1 MMSWLIWNNILQDN
15 KEDFIMKRTNESSF
29 DYNAEVKKCKTIDDV
44 MGKNGLIQR
53 LVKDV
58 LENILEGEMEE
69 HLGREKYQRESY
81 DVEDIKN
88 YRNGYSTKNLRSSF
102 GDVDLDIPR
111 DRKAE
116 FEPQI
121 VKKYETVCTELD
133 KKIISLYAKG
143 MSTTDIE
150 AEIQDLYGIT
160 ISPSMVSKITDKV
173 LATATEWQN
182 RVLDSIYPIVYL
194 DAMYFKVRS
203 NGKIVNKAVYI
214 CLGYTMQGHKD
225 ILGIWVDEAEGAK
238 FWLSICNDLK
248 NRGVKEILIACMDG
262 LKGLPQAIKTVF
274 PTVNIQTCIVHQ
286 IRNSVKYVAS
296 KGQKAF
302 MKDLKEVYKAPTE
315 ELALAQLDRL
325 KEAWGDK
332 YGIVIDSW
340 YNNWNN
346 LSTYFEFSPSIRKI
360 IYTTNVLEGFN
371 RQVRKFTKVRVIFPT
386 DESLNKCVYLA
397 TMEIMEKWTQPI
409 HGWANTLAELSLAFS
424 DQLSDDLA

>member
-1 MMSWLIWNNILQDN
+1 MTKKDDIN
-15 KEDFIMKRTNESSF
+15 F
-29 DYNAEVKKCKTIDDV
+29 DYNEEVKKCKTIDDV
-44 MGKNGLIQR
+44 IGKDGLVQR
-53 LVKDV
+53 LIKDV
-58 LENILEGEMEE
+58 LENILEVEMGE
-69 HLGREKYQRESY
+69 HLGRDKYDRQT
-81 DVEDIKN
+81 DIDQDDRN
-88 YRNGYSTKNLRSSF
+88 YRNGYSKKTLRSSF
-102 GDVDLDIPR
+102 GDVDLDVPR

-121 VKKYETVCTELD
+121 IKKYETVCNELD

-143 MSTTDIE
+143 MSTRDIQ
-150 AEIQDLYGIT
+150 AEVEDLYGIT
-160 ISPSMVSKITDKV
+160 LSPSMISKITDKV
-173 LATATEWQN
+173 IATATEWQN
-182 RVLDSIYPIVYL
+182 RMLDEIYPIVYL

-214 CLGYTMQGHKD
+214 CLGYTLEGYKD

-248 NRGVKEILIACMDG
+248 NRGVKKILIACMDG

-274 PTVNIQTCIVHQ
+274 PTVDIQTCIVHQ
-286 IRNSVKYVAS
+286 IRNSIKYIAS
-296 KGQKAF
+296 KDKKAF

-315 ELALAQLDRL
+315 ELALAQLDNL
-325 KEAWGDK
+325 KEKWGSN
-332 YGIVIDSW
+332 YGMVIDSW

-346 LSTYFEFSPSIRKI
+346 LDTFFKFSPQIRKL

-371 RQVRKFTKVRVIFPT
+371 RQVRKFTKVRTIFPT

-409 HGWANTLAELSLAFS
+409 HNWGTTLAELSLYFEE
-424 DQLSDDLA
+424 QLRDELA

>member
-1 MMSWLIWNNILQDN
+1 MTKKDDIN
-15 KEDFIMKRTNESSF
+15 F
-29 DYNAEVKKCKTIDDV
+29 DYNEEVKKCKTIDDV
-44 MGKNGLIQR
+44 IGKDGLVQR
-53 LVKDV
+53 LIKDV
-58 LENILEGEMEE
+58 LENILEVEMGE
-69 HLGREKYQRESY
+69 HLGRDKYDRQT
-81 DVEDIKN
+81 DIDQDDRN
-88 YRNGYSTKNLRSSF
+88 YRNGYSKKTLRSSF
-102 GDVDLDIPR
+102 GDVDLDVPR

-121 VKKYETVCTELD
+121 IKKYETVCNELD

-143 MSTTDIE
+143 MSTRDIQ
-150 AEIQDLYGIT
+150 AEVEDLYGIT
-160 ISPSMVSKITDKV
+160 LSPSMISKITDKV
-173 LATATEWQN
+173 IATATEWQN
-182 RVLDSIYPIVYL
+182 RMLDEIYPIVYL

-214 CLGYTMQGHKD
+214 CLGYTLEGYKD

-248 NRGVKEILIACMDG
+248 NRGVKKILIACMDG

-274 PTVNIQTCIVHQ
+274 PTVDIQTCIVHQ
-286 IRNSVKYVAS
+286 IRNSIKYIAS
-296 KGQKAF
+296 KDKKAF

-315 ELALAQLDRL
+315 DLALAQLDNL
-325 KEAWGDK
+325 KEKWGSN
-332 YGIVIDSW
+332 YGMVIDSW

-346 LSTYFEFSPSIRKI
+346 LDTFFKFSPQIRKL

-371 RQVRKFTKVRVIFPT
+371 RQVRKFTKVRTIFPT

-409 HGWANTLAELSLAFS
+409 HNWGTTLAELSLYFEE
-424 DQLSDDLA
+424 QLRD